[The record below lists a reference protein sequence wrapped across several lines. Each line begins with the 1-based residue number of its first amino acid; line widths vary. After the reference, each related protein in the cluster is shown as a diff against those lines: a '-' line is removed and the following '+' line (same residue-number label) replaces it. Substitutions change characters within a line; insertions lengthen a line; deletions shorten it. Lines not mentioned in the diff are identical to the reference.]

1 MGDLSV
7 VGDRRARCANVAAQ
21 TRQRE
26 ASALIWCCPA
36 STTVERSATLM
47 QPALWQTARAAGAA
61 RPPQIST
68 GTSVGPQ
75 RYASD
80 SQDCRAA
87 VREPL
92 AAVLAPHNTNT
103 AP

>member
-36 STTVERSATLM
+36 PTTVERSATLM
-47 QPALWQTARAAGAA
+47 QPALWQTARAECRASASKSAPALPFALSDPHQSPRTAA
-61 RPPQIST
+61 LP
-68 GTSVGPQ
+68 
-75 RYASD
+75 YASRWLH
-80 SQDCRAA
+80 C
-87 VREPL
+87 
-92 AAVLAPHNTNT
+92 
-103 AP
+103 